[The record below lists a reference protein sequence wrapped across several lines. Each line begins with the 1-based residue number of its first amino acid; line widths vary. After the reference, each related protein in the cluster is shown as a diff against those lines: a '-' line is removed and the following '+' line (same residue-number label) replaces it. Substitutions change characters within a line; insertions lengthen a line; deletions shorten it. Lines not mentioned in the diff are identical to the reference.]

1 MAALNSNGCKFKEP
15 ELSRDHS
22 EKMLISMGADIK
34 RDGFSVDVNPL
45 KKALKPLNIEVP
57 NDPSSA
63 FYFAV
68 AASIIPDS
76 HIVLKNVLLNK
87 TRIEAYKVLE
97 KMGANIEF
105 IQTQNDYE
113 KIGDIKVKFA
123 KLKAVEVKENISW
136 LIDEIPA
143 LAIAFAC
150 ANGKSIIKNA
160 KELRVKECDRISV
173 MVSGLRA
180 CGLEVS
186 EFEDGFSVVSKGEL
200 KPAIIDSFGDHRIAM
215 SFAILGLKSGM
226 IIEDDECIN
235 ASFPNFKEILKSLGV
250 SVEN

>member
-1 MAALNSNGCKFKEP
+1 
-15 ELSRDHS
+15 
-22 EKMLISMGADIK
+22 
-34 RDGFSVDVNPL
+34 
-45 KKALKPLNIEVP
+45 
-57 NDPSSA
+57 
-63 FYFAV
+63 
-68 AASIIPDS
+68 
-76 HIVLKNVLLNK
+76 
-87 TRIEAYKVLE
+87 
-97 KMGANIEF
+97 
-105 IQTQNDYE
+105 
-113 KIGDIKVKFA
+113 
-123 KLKAVEVKENISW
+123 
-136 LIDEIPA
+136 
-143 LAIAFAC
+143 
-150 ANGKSIIKNA
+150 
-160 KELRVKECDRISV
+160 